1 MRTLC
6 ARVTTEHGAQS
17 MEHRAWSTEHGAQ
30 SMEHRAWSSFLQN
43 IFDRE
48 WTQMDANIIF
58 TFSEFVFIRVH
69 SWLGFSLQLI

>member
-1 MRTLC
+1 M
-6 ARVTTEHGAQS
+6 
-17 MEHRAWSTEHGAQ
+17 EHGAQ

-58 TFSEFVFIRVH
+58 DRE
-69 SWLGFSLQLI
+69 